1 MYLYSPCTTIYGILF
16 EICTIVYTAKYGT
29 KNWVFDHNLVG
40 TEIPVFTIA
49 LGSAS
54 EEIL

>member
-1 MYLYSPCTTIYGILF
+1 M
-16 EICTIVYTAKYGT
+16 CTIVYTAKYGT